1 MVVYA
6 NGFRIALNDDRTE
19 AVLHLT
25 QNAPAYSDTGDMI
38 VTDECVGAFVLPAPV
53 AKALAEKL
61 GAIFD
66 GSAN

>member
-6 NGFRIALNDDRTE
+6 NGFRIALNNERTE

-25 QNAPAYSDTGDMI
+25 QNAPAYSEDSTMI
-38 VTDECVGAFVLPAPV
+38 VKDECVGAFVMPAPV

-61 GAIFD
+61 GAILD
-66 GSAN
+66 GSAD

>member
-6 NGFRIALNDDRTE
+6 NGFRIALNNERTE

-25 QNAPAYSDTGDMI
+25 QNAPTYSEDGKMI
-38 VTDECVGAFVLPAPV
+38 VKDECVGAFVMPAPV

-61 GAIFD
+61 GAILD
-66 GSAN
+66 GSTD

>member
-6 NGFRIALNDDRTE
+6 NGFRIALNDEQTE

-25 QNAPAYSDTGDMI
+25 QNAPDYSDNGDMT

-53 AKALAEKL
+53 AKALA
-61 GAIFD
+61 
-66 GSAN
+66 

>member
-6 NGFRIALNDDRTE
+6 NGFRIALNDEQTE

-25 QNAPAYSDTGDMI
+25 QNAPAYSDTGDMT

-53 AKALAEKL
+53 AKSLAEKL